1 MLSTPHVFKSQHHMD
16 GEHTCRSGHP
26 ASLLIHHEPCIH
38 SCSIPNYNSDGP
50 YSLRY
55 KRRPACRIQV
65 STPNANNHPS
75 TFHFPLLVLQQPT
88 LCVHPCSSRRSRRY
102 SQCPLLSVS
111 RYLARLLC
119 GSPSPMRLRLAL
131 VTLSTKTVIMSVL
144 DMIRHSALQNGV
156 LTLRYCITF
165 FCRSWR

>member
-1 MLSTPHVFKSQHHMD
+1 MD
-16 GEHTCRSGHP
+16 GEQTCRNGHP
-26 ASLLIHHEPCIH
+26 ASLLIHHEPRIH
-38 SCSIPNYNSDGP
+38 SCGMPNYNSDGH

-55 KRRPACRIQV
+55 KRRPARRIQV
-65 STPNANNHPS
+65 STPALPPNANNHPS
-75 TFHFPLLVLQQPT
+75 TSPFPLLVLQQPT

-102 SQCPLLSVS
+102 SQCPLPSVS

-119 GSPSPMRLRLAL
+119 GSPSPMRLRLVL
-131 VTLSTKTVIMSVL
+131 VTPSTKTVIMSVL

-165 FCRSWR
+165 FL